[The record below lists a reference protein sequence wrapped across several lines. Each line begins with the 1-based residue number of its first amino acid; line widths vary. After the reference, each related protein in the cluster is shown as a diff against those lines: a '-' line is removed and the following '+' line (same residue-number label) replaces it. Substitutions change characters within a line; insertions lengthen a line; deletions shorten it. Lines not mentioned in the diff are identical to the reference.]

1 MSCRHALLRDAAA
14 MAAMAAFFEFILIL
28 QNLRYAKDLFAALKC
43 GSADNGDDEHVNHR
57 INDEG

>member
-1 MSCRHALLRDAAA
+1 

-28 QNLRYAKDLFAALKC
+28 QNLRCAKDLFAALKC